1 MMCLLKRV
9 IPFALTLV
17 IGLALGSFFGKG
29 LHQTTVIA
37 HKQAGFADGS
47 GAGWRGNLDDGRPF
61 APLNVDKK
69 ARVLA
74 RPEPQYT
81 EQARENQVE
90 GTVVLRAVFSSTG
103 EVTNIRVVSGLPNGL
118 TEKAVEAAQQIKF
131 TPAMKDGRPV
141 SQYIQ
146 VEYNFNLY

>member
-9 IPFALTLV
+9 LPFALTLTV
-17 IGLALGSFFGKG
+17 GLVLGSFFGKG
-29 LHQTTVIA
+29 LHQTPVIA
-37 HKQAGFADGS
+37 HKQSGFAEGS
-47 GAGWRGNLDDGRPF
+47 GAGLRGNLDDGRPF
-61 APLNVDKK
+61 APLDVDKK

-81 EQARENQVE
+81 EEARGNQVE

-103 EVTNIRVVSGLPNGL
+103 EVTNIRVVSGLPDGL
-118 TEKAVEAAQQIKF
+118 TEKAVEAVHKITF
-131 TPAMKDGRPV
+131 SPALKDGHTV

-146 VEYNFNLY
+146 IEYNFNLY